1 MAQVSTFV
9 NSTLAHLPGV
19 KNEVH
24 AHGQGIAARAR
35 AIRGQH
41 RDTGAARIR
50 VVRQSPDYLVCLDD
64 QAAIA
69 IELGG
74 VRRDGRV
81 IRGLFILTRAAEL

>member
-1 MAQVSTFV
+1 MAQVRKFA
-9 NSTLAHLPGV
+9 NSTVAHLPGV
-19 KNEVH
+19 KAAVH
-24 AHGQGIAARAR
+24 AHGQTVAARAR
-35 AIRGQH
+35 ATLGQH

-69 IELGG
+69 VELGG

-81 IRGLFILTRAAEL
+81 IRGLFILTRAAGL